1 MDISIPQPSAAQASH
16 QRTTDDLALDLSAY
30 AGLRLDVARSGG
42 KTYTL
47 TLKDELL
54 PRCDDGRSKAAS
66 AGRLAS
72 ARDGRAR
79 VAAWGV

>member
-1 MDISIPQPSAAQASH
+1 MDILIPRPSAAQASH

-47 TLKDELL
+47 TLKD
-54 PRCDDGRSKAAS
+54 DAATT
-66 AGRLAS
+66 AGAKWRQL
-72 ARDGRAR
+72 G
-79 VAAWGV
+79 G